1 MVLFPVT
8 ETDFSCNYYIK
19 IAIELHPIFHRQAD
33 VHVFWAVYYDSLV
46 IDLSSTINLER
57 NTDEQNYL
65 LQPSTTVGQ
74 AMLSVDPF
82 KRKAFLY

>member
-8 ETDFSCNYYIK
+8 ETDFSYNYYIK
-19 IAIELHPIFHRQAD
+19 IATELHPIFHRQAG
-33 VHVFWAVYYDSLV
+33 VHVFWAVQYDLV
-46 IDLSSTINLER
+46 IIGLSSMINLER

-65 LQPSTTVGQ
+65 LPPPTTVGQ
-74 AMLSVDPF
+74 ARLSVDPF